1 MQLTLYNPASPEK
14 HREVACEVCK
24 GNRLF
29 CVRNSSRCP
38 VFRRALSLLDIQKAV
53 DRTSFY
59 GPSPPGV
66 FLGSFGYPNVLAGPL
81 VPAVAEPEPELLDAP
96 NRWLDKSMD
105 QLIRYR
111 IGLVRG
117 KARMRVSDAR
127 NPDKTLALVQEIVMS
142 GKPTD
147 TELLLTKKPHVT
159 LNLMPRSAPHGP
171 SGVIERVSLT
181 SNPNVPRPIEKIVS
195 DTDLPATEGAYLLYR
210 EGIPQQEITRI
221 FSVGLL
227 GSNRSRRL
235 VPTEWSIT
243 AIDDILAQNLR
254 RNVLGYSKL
263 GEFKVFGAEGL
274 GNNVQVLLL
283 PSSWMY
289 EALEGWLTGARPE
302 VYSDCE
308 FTKGRKD
315 YPANIAGAYHAA
327 RLPILEYLDRVGKQ
341 AGAIVFLEVNREW
354 VPLGVWR
361 FRELARKA
369 FENPSRESGTLEEA
383 LGEIWSRI
391 KIPARH
397 WTIASKILVHYR
409 KQALLD
415 SFAG

>member
-1 MQLTLYNPASPEK
+1 MQLTLYNPASSEK

-29 CVRNSSRCP
+29 CVKNSSKCP
-38 VFRRALSLLDIQKAV
+38 VFRRALSLVDIQKAV
-53 DRTSFY
+53 DKTSFY

-81 VPAVAEPEPELLDAP
+81 VPVVTEAEPELLDAP
-96 NRWLDKSMD
+96 DRWLDKSMD

-117 KARMRVSDAR
+117 KARMRVRDAR
-127 NPDKTLALVQEIVMS
+127 NPDKTLSLVQEIVMS

-171 SGVIERVSLT
+171 SGVIDRVSLT

-210 EGIPQQEITRI
+210 EGILQQEITRI

-263 GEFKVFGAEGL
+263 GEYKVFGSEGL

-289 EALEGWLTGARPE
+289 EALEGWLTGAKPE
-302 VYSDCE
+302 VYSDYE

-315 YPANIAGAYHAA
+315 YPVNIAGAYHAA
-327 RLPILEYLDRVGKQ
+327 RLPILEYLDRVRKQ
-341 AGAIVFLEVNREW
+341 AGALAFLEVNRDW

-369 FENPSRESGTLEEA
+369 FENPSWEGGTLEEA
-383 LGEIWSRI
+383 LHQIWGRM
-391 KIPARH
+391 KIPAPH
-397 WTIASKILVHYR
+397 WTVASKILVHYR